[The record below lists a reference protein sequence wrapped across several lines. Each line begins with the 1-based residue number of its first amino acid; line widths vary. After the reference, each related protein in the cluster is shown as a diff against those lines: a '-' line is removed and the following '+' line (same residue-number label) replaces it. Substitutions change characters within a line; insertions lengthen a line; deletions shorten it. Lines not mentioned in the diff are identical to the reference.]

1 MPTTGTPTS
10 GPGTGYDWASLLSGL
25 AGGGGGRRS
34 DEVGEFEGIFHEVV
48 ELVHVLEVAVADE
61 FVALGPHG
69 VLAHDAAP
77 TPIIFAS
84 LEFNLRGGPHSGMA
98 C

>member
-1 MPTTGTPTS
+1 MRS
-10 GPGTGYDWASLLSGL
+10 SSLSIARRTGL
-25 AGGGGGRRS
+25 A
-34 DEVGEFEGIFHEVV
+34 VGTAIGKSEGIFHEVV